1 MKAILMLSVVVAALL
16 VTSAAEARWFGVG
29 GWRGGIGWGRG
40 VGWRGV
46 GFYGVRRAWYRPAL
60 AVGAG
65 LAAASYYRRSAY
77 SYGYPA
83 GYYSGYSAPACTCPS
98 AGYGYG
104 YGW

>member
-1 MKAILMLSVVVAALL
+1 MRTKATLMLGVIVAA
-16 VTSAAEARWFGVG
+16 VFVNSAAEARWFGVG

-46 GFYGVRRAWYRPAL
+46 GWGYGVRRYWRPAV

-65 LAAASYYRRSAY
+65 IAAASYYRNTVG
-77 SYGYPA
+77 YG
-83 GYYSGYSAPACTCPS
+83 GYGGYSAPACTCPN

-104 YGW
+104 GYGYGW